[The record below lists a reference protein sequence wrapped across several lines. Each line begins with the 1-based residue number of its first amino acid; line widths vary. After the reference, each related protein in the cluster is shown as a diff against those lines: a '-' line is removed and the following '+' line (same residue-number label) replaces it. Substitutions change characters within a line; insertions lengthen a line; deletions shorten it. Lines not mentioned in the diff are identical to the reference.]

1 VEQLPCWW
9 HAGWSPVRKSL
20 NKWRVRITV
29 FLFRFLGAVDLRGMA
44 YQDRHIATGYGG
56 YIALPLLRDAAE
68 KNPNM
73 SQQQAEDIMKKC
85 LEVLYYRDAR
95 SFPKV

>member
-1 VEQLPCWW
+1 VD
-9 HAGWSPVRKSL
+9 
-20 NKWRVRITV
+20 
-29 FLFRFLGAVDLRGMA
+29 RFLGAVDLRGMA

-56 YIALPLLRDAAE
+56 YIAMPLLRDAAE

-73 SQQQAEDIMKKC
+73 NQQQAEEIMKKC

-95 SFPKV
+95 SFPKVFLFFKLSKEISVKQTLKLSVNQD

>member
-1 VEQLPCWW
+1 LV
-9 HAGWSPVRKSL
+9 
-20 NKWRVRITV
+20 
-29 FLFRFLGAVDLRGMA
+29 RFLGAVDLRGMA

-95 SFPKV
+95 SFPKVYIFILIEN

>member
-1 VEQLPCWW
+1 M
-9 HAGWSPVRKSL
+9 
-20 NKWRVRITV
+20 
-29 FLFRFLGAVDLRGMA
+29 GAVDLRGMA

-73 SQQQAEDIMKKC
+73 TQQQAEDVMKKC

-95 SFPKV
+95 SFPKVKLLLILK